1 MLNRLLGRHRK
12 LRIGATIV
20 GASAL
25 AVGFASPA
33 FAAQSVNNGNADNA
47 NAQNNIVVMGGSN
60 TTYLVMQ
67 DLSKIF
73 NSATGCDLVGVSP
86 NAQPLDYGCP
96 GLNGE
101 QGVTQP
107 AALTHTYTV
116 TIKAKKNKFTLS
128 GANLT
133 DLFPGNQITDSAGVI
148 PVADPI
154 TAVNTTT
161 GATTVEFKSTG
172 NATSDTLT
180 VNYDPQQ
187 GENGS
192 VSWGNENPFNDVLV
206 QEPAYGS
213 GNGILELEGTGSSTV
228 VGHSA
233 TTDDPAGVG
242 PVNVS
247 PLDAARSSRAPSLK
261 AGGDFQGLNFVAY
274 AEDAVSYN
282 YWVDDN
288 ATGTSEAAKTDAARC
303 IDYIDS
309 QAPFSMSTAQLKMI
323 WNETYSGG
331 VPSVT
336 WQSLDPGAPTSACP
350 NNPVYAYWTQSGS
363 GTESTW
369 AGATGASF
377 PGASSNW
384 PSRQIIFENETSAIL
399 GNADK
404 APISDVI
411 SFFSYGAFSTKCTP
425 NLTVPT
431 TTYNPSTSKYL
442 QSSNKAC
449 TGTSTTSTPNSLQLG
464 TVWDDA
470 ARTTASG
477 LPNLTPTGI
486 NNQLPGLEGAIFKG
500 DRLIYNVYADGQNP
514 NLPESSPATLNAI
527 SEDGFLCKPSTTTDI
542 DGLTGETYRT
552 EIDAALAA
560 NGFLPLPQL
569 QVEDGQGDSSGGYGS
584 TSSGINTPAW
594 NGTNGLKNSKY
605 NAANE
610 TGAPWNFAAANVDTD
625 NSAIQGTYSAEDGS
639 STPTTVT
646 ASPTAPVGFC
656 ITETTDF
663 SPGGQ

>member
-73 NSATGCDLVGVSP
+73 NDATGCDLVGVSP

-116 TIKAKKNKFTLS
+116 TVKAKKNKFTLS
-128 GANLT
+128 GAGLT
-133 DLFPGNQITDSAGVI
+133 DLFPGNQVTDSAGVI

-161 GATTVEFKSTG
+161 GATTLEFKSTG

-187 GENGS
+187 GENGA
-192 VSWGNENPFNDVLV
+192 VQWGNENPFNDVLV

-233 TTDDPAGVG
+233 SIDDPAGTG

-261 AGGDFQGLNFVAY
+261 VGGDFQGMNFVAY
-274 AEDAVSYN
+274 AEDAVSYD
-282 YWVDDN
+282 YWIDDN
-288 ATGTSEAAKTDAARC
+288 ATSSSTANRTDAARC
-303 IDYIDS
+303 IGSI
-309 QAPFSMSTAQLKMI
+309 PGGMTTADLKMI

-336 WQSLDPGAPTSACP
+336 WQSLDPGNTNCS

-369 AGATGASF
+369 ASATGASF
-377 PGASSNW
+377 PGPSSNW

-411 SFFSYGAFSTKCTP
+411 SFFSYGAFSVKCTP
-425 NLTVPT
+425 NLTVG
-431 TTYNPSTSKYL
+431 NSKYL
-442 QSSNKAC
+442 QSTNTAC

-464 TVWDDA
+464 TTWD
-470 ARTTASG
+470 TTQ
-477 LPNLTPTGI
+477 LNPTTI
-486 NNQLPGLEGAIFKG
+486 NNQLPGLEGSMFKG

-552 EIDAALAA
+552 EIDDALTA

-569 QVEDGQGDSSGGYGS
+569 QVEDGQGDTSVPGYNS
-584 TSSGINTPAW
+584 TATGITTPAW

-656 ITETTDF
+656 ITESTDA

>member
-67 DLSKIF
+67 DLSKLF
-73 NSATGCDLVGVSP
+73 NDASGCDLVGVAP

-101 QGVTQP
+101 QGQTQP

-116 TIKAKKNKFTLS
+116 NVKAGNKGKKVTLS
-128 GANLT
+128 GAGLT
-133 DLFPGNQITDSAGVI
+133 DLFPGNQVTDSAGVI
-148 PVADPI
+148 PVADPLA
-154 TAVNTTT
+154 TVNTST
-161 GATTVEFKSTG
+161 GAATLEFAPTG
-172 NATSDTLT
+172 AATGDTLT

-187 GENGS
+187 GENGA

-213 GNGILELEGTGSSTV
+213 GNGILELEGTGSSSV

-233 TTDDPAGVG
+233 TIDDPAGVG

-261 AGGDFQGLNFVAY
+261 VGGDFQGLNFVAY
-274 AEDAVSYN
+274 AEDAVSYD
-282 YWVDDN
+282 YWTKFNGV
-288 ATGTSEAAKTDAARC
+288 STDASKCLSFIGAAN
-303 IDYIDS
+303 I
-309 QAPFSMSTAQLKMI
+309 STTMLKTI
-323 WNETYSGG
+323 WNETYSAG

-336 WQSLDPGAPTSACP
+336 WQSLDPGAPLTSCP

-369 AGATGASF
+369 ASATGASF
-377 PGASSNW
+377 PGAASNW

-411 SFFSYGAFSTKCTP
+411 SFFSYGSYSVKCTP
-425 NLTVPT
+425 NLT
-431 TTYNPSTSKYL
+431 PSNSKYL
-442 QSSNKAC
+442 QSTNTAC
-449 TGTSTTSTPNSLQLG
+449 TGTSTNSSVPNVLQMGTDWDGTQLNPTS
-464 TVWDDA
+464 
-470 ARTTASG
+470 
-477 LPNLTPTGI
+477 I
-486 NNQLPGLEGAIFKG
+486 NNQLPGLEGASFKG
-500 DRLIYNVYADGQNP
+500 DRLIYNVYADGQNS

-552 EIDAALAA
+552 EIDQALTA

-569 QVEDGQGDSSGGYGS
+569 QVEDGQGDSNVAGYNS
-584 TSSGINTPAW
+584 TATGINTPAW

-610 TGAPWNFAAANVDTD
+610 TGSPWNFAAANVDTD